1 MATLTKR
8 AYVCSGGEV
17 TPSPFGGRPRGCESL
32 KAPQTGAGGP
42 ASAGGARTLPIR
54 LRLTTTT
61 RLSFLP
67 SITAPSRSNHNQASS
82 LPPLKLCSIQ
92 PWHNQMFGGV
102 AISDI
107 PLQPAHSSNPVAP
120 LASSRGNPPGARAVR
135 RFRLRN
141 GSPTAPTTA
150 NMCKRGLQAM
160 TAVAMIYAMIAG
172 VGSW

>member
-1 MATLTKR
+1 MATLTKP

-17 TPSPFGGRPRGCESL
+17 TPSPFGRRPRGCESL

-92 PWHNQMFGGV
+92 PWHT
-102 AISDI
+102 
-107 PLQPAHSSNPVAP
+107 
-120 LASSRGNPPGARAVR
+120 R
-135 RFRLRN
+135 RPEVSP
-141 GSPTAPTTA
+141 SPTSIAARPFVQPRRSPCLVSRPTRPVLEQCSGSVSATDSQLRHQQRTCA
-150 NMCKRGLQAM
+150 NAACKRRLPLL
-160 TAVAMIYAMIAG
+160 
-172 VGSW
+172 